1 MDARGVLE
9 HLAQHGTPATGVA
22 RRIDVGSERYLAY
35 FEEELLTGFVARGAS
50 ACRLYE
56 GEYGA
61 GKTHILQLI
70 GEAALERGAAV
81 VTSDLSQ
88 SLHLG
93 DWRMLLEHILQNL
106 ELADSSGT
114 RHRGLP
120 NMLENFSWDDDEL
133 EALKAVRVPHSG
145 FREAIYQMA
154 SGELPDHA
162 ATALSRFLLGESVT
176 ISYLRRSGIATVKG
190 AVTDRN
196 AERVLQTL
204 GICLAALGITGLV
217 ILFDETEHTL
227 RQRPG
232 PREIRAANL
241 MRRIIDGAVAG
252 RLHGMFFAFA
262 VLPGTIEQA
271 ALVYPALGQRIA
283 TLERSPG
290 GYRRPVLQVSQ
301 LSVCPEP
308 EEFLEMA
315 IQRICRLAA
324 EAGDP
329 PADLPDMLR
338 RAGRA
343 VLESNASGFRRPLLK
358 QLAVTAVGSV

>member
-9 HLAQHGTPATGVA
+9 HLAQHGTPASGVA
-22 RRIDVGSERYLAY
+22 RLIDVGSEPYLAY
-35 FEEELLTGFVARGAS
+35 FEEELLAGFVSRGAA

-70 GEAALERGAAV
+70 GETALARGAAV

-93 DWRMLLEHILQNL
+93 DWRMLLEHVLQNV
-106 ELADSSGT
+106 ELADGAGV

-120 NMLENFSWDDDEL
+120 NILSDFIWDDDEL
-133 EALKAVRVPHSG
+133 DNVRQARVPHSG
-145 FREAIYQMA
+145 FRDAIAQVA
-154 SGELPDHA
+154 AGGLPDHEL
-162 ATALSRFLLGESVT
+162 TALHRFLLGESVT
-176 ISYLRRSGIATVKG
+176 ISYLRRSGVSGIKG

-204 GICLAALGITGLV
+204 GICLSALGVSALV
-217 ILFDETEHTL
+217 VLFDETEHTL
-227 RQRPG
+227 SQRPG
-232 PREIRAANL
+232 QREIRAANL
-241 MRRIIDGAVAG
+241 MRRIVDGAISG

-271 ALVYPALGQRIA
+271 SLVYPALGQRIG

-290 GYRRPVLQVSQ
+290 GFRRPVLQVSQ
-301 LSVCPEP
+301 LSASPGP

-315 IQRICRLAA
+315 VQRICRLAL
-324 EAGDP
+324 EIGEP
-329 PADLPDMLR
+329 PDDLPDTLR
-338 RAGRA
+338 RAGRS
-343 VLESNASGFRRPLLK
+343 VLDSYASGYRRPLLK
-358 QLAVTAVGSV
+358 QLAVQAVTSV